1 MTGFGI
7 LKLLLT
13 KRKKIRKE
21 ETILK
26 TLPNDY
32 QNFIALSRYAR
43 WLPEKKRRETWEET
57 VARYFNFM
65 KEHLEENTEYRLTP
79 KIRKK
84 LEEAVLNLDVMP
96 SMRALMTAGEALK
109 KNHIAGYNCAY
120 LSVDHPKAFDE
131 CLYVLMH
138 GTGVGF
144 SVERQHVNKLPE
156 VPEEII
162 DVEDTIVV
170 TDSKEGWQS
179 AFRKLV
185 SYLYNGESPLWDTSK
200 VRPKG
205 ARLNTF
211 GGRASGPE
219 PLIDLFRFTTQIFK
233 ESQGRKL
240 TSYECHRLMA
250 KVAEIV
256 VVGGVRRS
264 ALISLSNLTDERM
277 RNAKTGQWWIDTPEM
292 ALANNSVCYTEKP
305 DMGIFMKEWLSLY
318 ESKSGERGIFNR
330 EAAINQVA
338 KCGRRD
344 TEHQFGCNP
353 CSEIILRDG
362 QFCNLTEV
370 VIRAEDTVNEIIR
383 KVHLAT
389 ILGTFQASLTNL
401 RRLRKKWTV
410 NTEEESLLGV
420 SLTGIMDNSFMNG
433 SNKRRGMSEFMGG
446 ISLPDFLIKLKE
458 ESIKVNKKWS
468 SLLGINP
475 SASITAIK
483 PSGTVSQ
490 LVDSSSGIHPRHN
503 DYYLRRVRA
512 DVKDPIAQLMKDEG
526 VPCEPDVM
534 KPDSVEVFTFPM
546 KAPEGA
552 VLRDD
557 RTAIEQLELW
567 LIYQRYYCEHKPSIT
582 VSVKEHEWMEVGA
595 WVYKH
600 FDEVSGVSFLPH
612 SDHTYQQAPYEDCTE
627 GVYLEA
633 VGTMPKELN
642 WDRIKE
648 YELTDTTKGMKT
660 LACTGNVCEIVDLTE
675 EEGDKE

>member
-1 MTGFGI
+1 M
-7 LKLLLT
+7 
-13 KRKKIRKE
+13 
-21 ETILK
+21 K

-43 WLPEKKRRETWEET
+43 WLPEEKRRETWEET
-57 VARYFNFM
+57 VARYFDFM
-65 KEHLEENTEYRLTP
+65 EEHLKENTNATLVP
-79 KIRKK
+79 KTRKV
-84 LEEAVLNLDVMP
+84 LEEAVLNLEVMP
-96 SMRALMTAGEALK
+96 SMRALMTAGPALA

-131 CLYVLMH
+131 CLYILMH

-144 SVERQHVNKLPE
+144 SVERQHIHKLPE
-156 VPEEII
+156 IPEEVF

-179 AFRKLV
+179 AFRKLILF
-185 SYLYNGESPLWDTSK
+185 LYNGEAPLWDTSK
-200 VRPKG
+200 VRAKG

-219 PLIDLFRFTTQIFK
+219 PLIDLFMFTVQMFK
-233 ESQGRKL
+233 DAVGRKL

-305 DMGIFMKEWLSLY
+305 DLGIFMKEWVSLY

-330 EAAINQVA
+330 EAAIKQVE
-338 KCGRRD
+338 KSGRRD
-344 TEHQFGCNP
+344 PNHQFGCNP

-370 VIRAEDTVNEIIR
+370 VIRATDTQKDILR
-383 KVHLAT
+383 KVRLAT

-401 RRLRKKWTV
+401 RRLRKKWTI
-410 NTEEESLLGV
+410 NTEEEALLGV
-420 SLTGIMDNSFMNG
+420 SLTGIMDNELMNG
-433 SNKRRGMSEFMGG
+433 SSRRRGSSELISGKL
-446 ISLPDFLIKLKE
+446 SLPDFLIKLKKE
-458 ESIKVNKKWS
+458 TVKINKEWSES
-468 SLLGINP
+468 LGINP
-475 SASITAIK
+475 STSITAIK

-490 LVDSSSGIHPRHN
+490 LVDSASGIHTRHN

-512 DVKDPIAQLMKDEG
+512 DVKDPIAQLMRDEG
-526 VPCEPDVM
+526 VPCEPDIM

-546 KAPEGA
+546 KAPEGSI
-552 VLRDD
+552 LRND

-567 LIYQRYYCEHKPSIT
+567 LTYQRYYCEHKPSIT
-582 VSVKEHEWMEVGA
+582 VNVKEHEWMEVGA

-600 FDEVSGVSFLPH
+600 FNEVSGVSCLPH
-612 SDHTYQQAPYEDCTE
+612 SDHSYQQAPYEDCTE
-627 GVYLEA
+627 EVYLEA
-633 VGTMPKELN
+633 LSAMPESVN
-642 WDRIKE
+642 WSRIEE
-648 YELTDTTKGMKT
+648 YELSDTTISMKT
-660 LACTGNVCEIVDLTE
+660 MACTGSVCEMVDLTE
-675 EEGDKE
+675 EEREIE